1 MPVREPGDK
10 GFDCSYG
17 VNFANIQAETS
28 LWTLGNASNLFFNL
42 GIKTELTPNPTFFTA
57 LEVN

>member
-42 GIKTELTPNPTFFTA
+42 GIKTELAPIPTFFTA